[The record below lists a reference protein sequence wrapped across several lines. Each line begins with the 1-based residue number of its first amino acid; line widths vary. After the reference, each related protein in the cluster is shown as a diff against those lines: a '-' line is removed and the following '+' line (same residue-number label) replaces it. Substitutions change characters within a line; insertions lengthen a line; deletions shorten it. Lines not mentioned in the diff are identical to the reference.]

1 MAEVWIRLASSKV
14 KGPFQDARVRQGLTS
29 GEIPDDA
36 SLGRSPNGPWISVLD
51 VKAGRKASGA
61 APSAAPEPVAAAN
74 KEHGPQ
80 PSQGGVE
87 DQSNAEPSAVHPESE
102 APVATSEIP
111 TVGGLIGHAWGEA
124 SGWWPDFKSI
134 TGTSWVQ
141 ARGLKVSGQLFPA
154 LVLALGSVMLVAGDL
169 VSDVLAL
176 LGLLPGEGLVAWLT
190 GLALKLV
197 FVVLG
202 FQLWVAGVLAY
213 RPTLDGATPT
223 LRGVIARMKTS
234 AGALA
239 LLGLLSIGGV
249 VVDFALDILAGK
261 SKGKESFVW
270 QVVSA
275 GVGQAV
281 WIICLIAAVDTV
293 EWLSSVPGAVSK
305 VIAAV
310 QRALSAA
317 VSRRGAVLLALLLIT
332 LLHVIGSFL
341 IVPALMVTSAMFA
354 LAYLRAAAS
363 IPPFAVHRT

>member
-14 KGPFQDARVRQGLTS
+14 KGPFEDARVRQGLKS

-36 SLGRSPNGPWISVLD
+36 ALGRSPDGPWISVHD

-61 APSAAPEPVAAAN
+61 AQSTAREHVAAAS
-74 KEHGPQ
+74 KETGSE
-80 PSQGGVE
+80 PSQGGVQ
-87 DQSNAEPSAVHPESE
+87 DQSKAAPSAVQAASE
-102 APVATSEIP
+102 APVATTEIP

-134 TGTSWVQ
+134 IGTSWVQ

-154 LVLALGSVMLVAGDL
+154 LVLAFGSILLVAGDL
-169 VSDVLAL
+169 ASDVLAL
-176 LGLLPGEGLVAWLT
+176 LELLPSEGLVAWLT

-213 RPTLDGATPT
+213 RPTLNGATPM
-223 LRGVIARMKTS
+223 LRGVIGRMKTC

-317 VSRRGAVLLALLLIT
+317 VSRKGAVLLALLLIT

-363 IPPFAVHRT
+363 IPPFAAHRT